1 MDTKTAAPMHG
12 TATDLIEKHSIDFIP
27 DAERHG
33 KPSRLFFIWWSSNMQ
48 MTTVLTGVI
57 AAALGLSFPW
67 AVVAIAIG
75 LLVGGVIMCLH
86 SWQGAR
92 LGLPQLQQSR
102 AQFGLVGASA
112 PAAVAVFMYLGFF
125 ATSNLLGGQA
135 IAEAIPA
142 IPLAVGVIVC
152 GAGTVL
158 LAVFGYDEIHRWAR
172 LWGYLFL
179 LVFLALT
186 VSLFTRGLV
195 PAKVWTFGPLQA
207 GPFVLMISIA
217 AVWIISYAVY
227 ASDYSRYLPR
237 DASESASFWYSY
249 AGAVVSSGWL
259 LAFGALLGVI
269 LPKAL
274 SATVQVTLNLV
285 GPMAIPMMIVIA
297 LGVIFVDALNVYGA
311 SLCLLT
317 ITEQG
322 RRRLLGTGRQARIG
336 VILGISV
343 VAVIIGIVASASFLT
358 NYSNFL
364 LFLFYLIMPWSA
376 VNLVDFYLIR
386 HGDYQMSWF
395 VDPKGPY
402 GGIAWSAL
410 LAYLI
415 GIACEI
421 PFMSTTIYEGPVAKM
436 WNGGDISWIVGL
448 AVAGGLYYVCA
459 RAGLVP
465 TAPKDQPTVSPAGAE
480 L

>member
-1 MDTKTAAPMHG
+1 MNAEPATRVG
-12 TATDLIEKHSIDFIP
+12 TATGSAIENHSIDFIP

-57 AAALGLSFPW
+57 AAALGLTFPW
-67 AVVAIAIG
+67 ALVAIAIG
-75 LLVGGVIMCLH
+75 LLIGGVVMCLH

-102 AQFGLVGASA
+102 AQFGFVGASA
-112 PAAVAVFMYLGFF
+112 PAAVAIFMYVGFF

-135 IAEAIPA
+135 ITDAVPA
-142 IPLAVGVIVC
+142 VPLAVGVIVC
-152 GAGTVL
+152 AAATVL
-158 LAVFGYDEIHRWAR
+158 LAVIGYDEIHRWAR

-195 PAKVWTFGPLQA
+195 PAKVWRFGPLA
-207 GPFVLMISIA
+207 GGPFVLMISIA

-237 DASESASFWYSY
+237 EASASASFWYSY
-249 AGAVVSSGWL
+249 AGAVISSGWL

-269 LPKAL
+269 LPKAI
-274 SATVQVTLNLV
+274 SSTVGVTLNLV
-285 GPMAIPMMIVIA
+285 GPVAIPMMVVIA
-297 LGVIFVDALNVYGA
+297 LGVVFVDALNVYGA

-317 ITEQG
+317 ITEQ
-322 RRRLLGTGRQARIG
+322 RRRFLGTGRPARIA
-336 VILGISV
+336 VIVAISV
-343 VAVIIGIVASASFLT
+343 IAVVIGIVGSSSFLT

-364 LFLFYLIMPWSA
+364 SFLFYLIMPWSA

-386 HGDYQMSWF
+386 RGEYQPTWF
-395 VDPKGPY
+395 FDSKGPY
-402 GGIAWSAL
+402 GGVAWSAL

-415 GIACEI
+415 GIACEV
-421 PFMSTTIYEGPVAKM
+421 PFMSTSIFEGPVARM
-436 WNGGDISWIVGL
+436 WDGADISWIVGL
-448 AVAGGLYYVCA
+448 LVAGCIYFACA
-459 RAGLVP
+459 KAGLVP
-465 TAPKDQPTVSPAGAE
+465 GGSARQPRPPAVVTE
-480 L
+480 P